1 MTVVDRPIVLS
12 TAIRTHPLLLPVV
25 LAGVFMAVL
34 DFFIVN
40 VAIPSFQTG
49 LAAGP
54 AAVQWVVAGF
64 GLAYGTGM
72 ITGGRLGDLYGRRR
86 AFVTGMAAFTLASA
100 ACGLAPT
107 AGFLIGAR
115 IVQGL
120 AAAAMAPQVLAI
132 LGTAYQGTAKVRA
145 FTAYGLTLGL
155 AAVFGQLIG
164 GVLIHADLFGL
175 GWRGCFLINL
185 PVGAVALVLAFR
197 VVPESRGAAGSRPDL
212 VGMLLVTAALVATVL
227 PLIEGR
233 DQGWPAWTWLCL
245 AAAVPLLAAFAAHQ
259 RWRAARGR
267 SALVD
272 LTLFRERAF
281 TAGLLTQLAVN
292 LGLASLFLI
301 LALYLQD
308 GLGLGAL
315 GAGLAFV
322 PMGAGYLATSLLAAR
337 VARRL
342 GRQVLAVG
350 ALVMVVGLIL
360 LRQAALGPGT
370 VGWLIPGLVVDGA
383 GMGLVIA
390 PLASTVL
397 ARVRPHHAG
406 AAAGVLTTTVQIGNA
421 LGVALI
427 GIVFY
432 GALHGGYPHAFSHGL
447 IYLAAVELA
456 VAALVQFLPTLRHD
470 RQP

>member
-1 MTVVDRPIVLS
+1 MAVIDRPIVLS
-12 TAIRTHPLLLPVV
+12 TSAPHRALIPVV

-40 VAIPSFQTG
+40 VAIPS
-49 LAAGP
+49 LSIDLHAGP

-86 AFVTGMAAFTLASA
+86 VFAAGMAAFTLASA

-107 AGFLIGAR
+107 AGLLIAAR
-115 IVQGL
+115 IAQGL

-132 LGTAYQGTAKVRA
+132 LGTAYQGAARTRA

-164 GVLIHADLFGL
+164 GLLIHADLFGL

-185 PVGAVALVLAFR
+185 PVGALALALTFR
-197 VVPESRGAAGSRPDL
+197 VVPESRGTTGSRPDL
-212 VGMLLVTAALVATVL
+212 AGMLLVTAALVATVL

-233 DQGWPAWTWLCL
+233 DQGWPLWTWLCL
-245 AAAVPLLAAFAAHQ
+245 AAAPPLFAAFAVHQ
-259 RWRAARGR
+259 RGRARRGR
-267 SALVD
+267 SVLVD

-281 TAGLLTQLAVN
+281 TAGLLAQLAVN
-292 LGLASLFLI
+292 LGQASLFLV

-308 GLGLGAL
+308 GLHLGAL
-315 GAGLAFV
+315 GAGLVFV
-322 PMGAGYLATSLLAAR
+322 PMGAGYLATSLLSVR
-337 VARRL
+337 LTRRL
-342 GRQVLAVG
+342 GRQVLALG
-350 ALVMVVGLIL
+350 ALVMVAGLVL
-360 LRQAALGPGT
+360 LRQAALGPAST
-370 VGWLIPGLVVDGA
+370 PWLIPGLVVDGA
-383 GMGLVIA
+383 GMGLVLA
-390 PLASTVL
+390 PLVGTVL
-397 ARVRPHHAG
+397 ARIRPHHAG
-406 AAAGVLTTTVQIGNA
+406 SAAGILSTTVQVGNA

-432 GALHGGYPHAFSHGL
+432 TALTPHHYPRAFAHGL
-447 IYLAAVELA
+447 TYLIAVELA
-456 VAALVQFLPTLRHD
+456 VATLIQFLPRE
-470 RQP
+470 QAEK

>member
-1 MTVVDRPIVLS
+1 
-12 TAIRTHPLLLPVV
+12 LLLPVV

-40 VAIPSFQTG
+40 VAIPSLQADLG
-49 LAAGP
+49 AGP
-54 AAVQWVVAGF
+54 AAIQWVVAGF

-86 AFVTGMAAFTLASA
+86 VFTAGMAAFTLASV
-100 ACGLAPT
+100 ACGIAPT
-107 AGFLIGAR
+107 AGLLIAAR

-132 LGTAYQGTAKVRA
+132 LGTAYQGAAKTRA

-164 GVLIHADLFGL
+164 GALIQADLFGL

-185 PVGAVALVLAFR
+185 PVGAAALVLAYR
-197 VVPESRGAAGSRPDL
+197 VVPESRGAAGSRPD
-212 VGMLLVTAALVATVL
+212 VAGMLLVTAALVATVL

-233 DQGWPAWTWLCL
+233 DQGWPLWTWLCL
-245 AAAVPLLAAFAAHQ
+245 AAAVPLLVAFAAYQ
-259 RWRAARGR
+259 RWRGARGR
-267 SALVD
+267 AVLVD
-272 LTLFRERAF
+272 VTLFRERAF
-281 TAGLLTQLAVN
+281 TAGLLTQLAFN
-292 LGLASLFLI
+292 LGQASLFLI

-308 GLGLGAL
+308 GLHLSAL
-315 GAGLAFV
+315 GAGLAFI
-322 PMGAGYLATSLLAAR
+322 PMGAGYLATSLLAPR
-337 VARRL
+337 LARRL
-342 GRQVLAVG
+342 GKQVLAAG
-350 ALVMVVGLIL
+350 AVVMVAGLLL

-370 VGWLIPGLVVDGA
+370 VAALIPGLIVDGA

-406 AAAGVLTTTVQIGNA
+406 AAAGVLTTTAQIGNA

-432 GALHGGYPHAFSHGL
+432 GALAGSAYPHAFGHGL
-447 IYLAAVELA
+447 LYLAVTELA
-456 VAALVQFLPTLRHD
+456 VAALVQLLPR
-470 RQP
+470 RSARE